1 LTVTN
6 HGLLESTGEATARND
21 NSAAPRLAGIVT
33 PAKKRLAAFRRLAKP
48 LNLLNPSLAARRVVS
63 SKNGRCDN
71 AVAGAGTAIL
81 LYYAGAS
88 LCFTLYLW
96 GRRRHFLRPSTRLP
110 RFSWAPLREILRA
123 GGMSALVSAT
133 TNLTIAII
141 TAYVGASGVTAV
153 AGYGAGARLEIHSG
167 ALRLWDRRTSRHS
180 DRHEHRRRPGR
191 PRAADGLDHLA
202 IASSRRR
209 SNRSRCRDLAGGLDW
224 IIQRRS
230 GSSGDRDDNYAPMGF
245 NSMRSGRSCRRPRTA
260 C

>member
-33 PAKKRLAAFRRLAKP
+33 SAKKRLAAFRRLAKP

-141 TAYVGASGVTAV
+141 TAYVGTAGVTAL
-153 AGYGAGARLEIHSG
+153 AGYGAGARLEFILVPFAYG
-167 ALRLWDRRTSRHS
+167 IAGPAGIP